1 MENLHLLAPA
11 AEKAGITL
19 LLEALNSLVD
29 HKGYFLDTATAGFE
43 IVREVGHPSVRLLYD
58 IYHMQ
63 IMQGNVIETVQR
75 NIGLIGHFHAAGVPG
90 RHEVF
95 GGELDYRHILDAIAA
110 AGDRGASAWSTGRR
124 TTTQQ
129 SCAAP
134 RSTCREARGVPA
146 MKALDIA
153 PFGLPNVPRGEVWF
167 EDPRDIA
174 ALEVDLRGWPAGCPA
189 SSTGDRSGRTSRSP
203 RRTPT
208 CAIPPDSAGSIPT
221 TGGTGPGS
229 GHPPRRNATAGPCA
243 CASSACGRKGSGTS
257 APSATWT
264 SAAPSPCASSPLPAA
279 EVGGIRVFTTSS
291 PVRSTL
297 RIRLDAGRATP
308 TARVGL
314 DGYNCRIAAVHA
326 PPGAEADGG
335 TITFRG
341 KRRGTR
347 CFSVDIRHLRGTHRY
362 ANDTGPS
369 TLRLDRDEFTVSV
382 DDALAGSASGT
393 PRRACTSRRTGVP
406 DFAAYRAL
414 DRDAATISQRVRRHP
429 EQSFAG
435 AFQGLPR
442 PHAVETHV
450 ACRPCASGS

>member
-1 MENLHLLAPA
+1 MGKDLAAIRRACESSRVSVSDATMAESWGAGRLDREAAVVQASLARTIPMLREVGAARAIVLAGDLAAGATPADHRRRIVENLRLLAPA
-11 AEKAGITL
+11 AEKAGITM

-29 HKGYFLDTATAGFE
+29 HAGYFLDTATEGFE

-90 RHEVF
+90 RHELD

-110 AGDRGASAWSTGRR
+110 AGTGAASAWSTGRR
-124 TTTQQ
+124 ATTR
-129 SCAAP
+129 SPCAAP
-134 RSTCREARGVPA
+134 RSTCREGRGVPA

-174 ALEVDLRGWPAGCPA
+174 ALEVDLRGQPAGARVFYWRSKWPHVTEPA
-189 SSTGDRSGRTSRSP
+189 ADADLRDPARFGWQHTDDWWNGTWQRASTTAERGGRTVRVRFKRLRAEGFRDLGAERDVDF
-203 RRTPT
+203 RR
-208 CAIPPDSAGSIPT
+208 ALAVRVEPPAG
-221 TGGTGPGS
+221 
-229 GHPPRRNATAGPCA
+229 
-243 CASSACGRKGSGTS
+243 
-257 APSATWT
+257 
-264 SAAPSPCASSPLPAA
+264 A

-326 PPGAEADGG
+326 PPAP
-335 TITFRG
+335 
-341 KRRGTR
+341 RRTAAR
-347 CFSVDIRHLRGTHRY
+347 SPSV
-362 ANDTGPS
+362 
-369 TLRLDRDEFTVSV
+369 
-382 DDALAGSASGT
+382 GSAGARGASRWTSGT
-393 PRRACTSRRTGVP
+393 C
-406 DFAAYRAL
+406 AAPT
-414 DRDAATISQRVRRHP
+414 ATPTIP
-429 EQSFAG
+429 
-435 AFQGLPR
+435 
-442 PHAVETHV
+442 
-450 ACRPCASGS
+450 AS